1 MRPEKEEVVEEKSR
15 LIEFPSREKAKVVL
29 VRATHTKLRPTIYS
43 TNFTSDEAFP
53 GNPVFGKSWGEE
65 RGEYLLTR
73 ALENVRKRIKTPQ
86 PFNLPFHFERIS
98 PTKKCITQ
106 FQAL

>member
-43 TNFTSDEAFP
+43 TNFTSEEAFP

-65 RGEYLLTR
+65 RRRLT
-73 ALENVRKRIKTPQ
+73 
-86 PFNLPFHFERIS
+86 
-98 PTKKCITQ
+98 
-106 FQAL
+106 